1 MAISR
6 NLSNKDFVDL
16 MLKKSKEDSNVKYES
31 PFANVDVKKVEDL
44 TKWIM
49 EKKR

>member
-16 MLKKSKEDSNVKYES
+16 MLRKSKEDSNVRYES